1 MLTRCIKV
9 SKLKTSFIISR
20 ERKKKEG
27 GKFPVSSS
35 SLRTRRIMKFR
46 RKLVDCPDKGDQAG
60 IKIYQ
65 KVKRSLLLERKK
77 KKWDTS
83 RRDKASNFKETRI
96 FDSKHDFEVN
106 VSIHFRGRDIS
117 RIHDDGAP

>member
-20 ERKKKEG
+20 ERKKKG

>member
-65 KVKRSLLLERKK
+65 KVKRSLLLERRK

>member
-35 SLRTRRIMKFR
+35 SPRTRRIMKFR